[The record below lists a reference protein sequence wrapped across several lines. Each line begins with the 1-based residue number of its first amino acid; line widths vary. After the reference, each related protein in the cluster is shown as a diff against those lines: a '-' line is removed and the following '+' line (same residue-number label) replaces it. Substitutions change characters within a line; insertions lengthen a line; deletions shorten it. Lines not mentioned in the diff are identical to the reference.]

1 MGSNE
6 RLTAALA
13 GHSRIALDTAPL
25 IYFLGG
31 YGPRDAVVEEILVWA
46 SEGRIEIVVSVVT
59 EAELLVGALG
69 PSGGDAAAIDR
80 LLGGPG
86 IEVVPVTRSTARV
99 AASLRA
105 PQRLGLADAV
115 VAATALTSGCTALV
129 ANDPAFRRLDD
140 RLACVHLDDLVGDD
154 DLVGERPDGPPRA

>member
-31 YGPRDAVVEEILVWA
+31 YGPRDAVVEEILVRA
-46 SEGRIEIVVSVVT
+46 SEGRIEVVVSVVT

-69 PSGGDAAAIDR
+69 PRGGDATAIDR
-80 LLGGPG
+80 LLDGPG

-105 PQRLGLADAV
+105 RQRLRLADAV
-115 VAATALTSGCTALV
+115 VAATALTAGCTALV
-129 ANDPAFRRLDD
+129 GNDRAFRRLDD
-140 RLACVHLDDLVGDD
+140 RLAYVHLDDLVGEE
-154 DLVGERPDGPPRA
+154 DLGGERPDGPPRA